1 MNEKQWTFICHLSG
15 LCGYIIPFG
24 NLIVPLII
32 WSAKKDEMPLVD
44 AHGKEA
50 LNFQISITLYLVV
63 SMVFIMVF
71 IGIFMLM
78 IVAILNVTLVII
90 AAIKA
95 DSGELYHYPLSIRFI
110 K

>member
-15 LCGYIIPFG
+15 LSGYVIPFG
-24 NLIVPLII
+24 HLIVPLII

-50 LNFQISITLYLVV
+50 INFQISITLYAFV
-63 SMVFIMVF
+63 SMLFIFVF
-71 IGIFMLM
+71 IGLFMLM
-78 IVAILNVTLVII
+78 FIAFLHVVLVIL
-90 AAIKA
+90 AAVKA
-95 DSGELYHYPLSIRFI
+95 DSGVLYHYPLSIRFI